1 MKPLSSIILGIFII
15 YSLVSC
21 QGPLKLEKI
30 SEDFVY
36 DKPPFPECHASTIEE
51 VSPNRFMAA
60 SFGGTEEKNPDVV
73 IWLSTTENGKWT
85 QPMMIADGVMN
96 DSLRYPTWNPVLFK
110 AATGKLFLFYKVG
123 PSPREWWGM
132 VRSSDD
138 NGVSWNESRR
148 LPDGILGPIKNK
160 PIQLADGTILA
171 PSSTEV
177 STEDEPDW
185 KAHIER
191 STDQGETWEK
201 IPIDPTTEFNV
212 IQPSILR
219 YPNNKMQVLCRS
231 REDAVMQ
238 AFSDDNGNTWGA
250 FTKTTLP
257 NPSAGTDALTLP
269 NGWQLVVYNPTTKGR
284 NKLNL
289 AISKDGNTWSDALI
303 LENEEKG
310 EYSYPAIIQA
320 EDGKIHISY
329 TYNRTNVKHVVLRA
343 N

>member
-1 MKPLSSIILGIFII
+1 MKTFSSKILGLFVI
-15 YSLVSC
+15 YSLLSC
-21 QGPLKLEKI
+21 QGSLQFEKV
-30 SEDFVY
+30 SEAFVY
-36 DKPPFPECHASTIEE
+36 QNPPFAECHASTIEE
-51 VSPNRFMAA
+51 VAPNRFMVSA
-60 SFGGTEEKNPDVV
+60 FGGTEEKDPDVV
-73 IWLSTTENGKWT
+73 IWLSATAEGKWAK
-85 QPMMIADGVMN
+85 PIKIADGVIN

-110 AATGKLFLFYKVG
+110 AASGRLFLFYKVG

-132 VRSSDD
+132 RRTSDD
-138 NGVSWNESRR
+138 NGITWHDPER

-177 STEDEPDW
+177 STADEPDW

-191 STDQGETWEK
+191 STDQGESWEI
-201 IPIDPTTEFNV
+201 IPIDPTTQYNV

-219 YPNNKMQVLCRS
+219 YPDKKLQVLCRS

-238 AFSDDNGNTWGA
+238 AFSSDNGDSWGP

-257 NPSAGTDALTLP
+257 NPSAGTDALTLS
-269 NGWQLVVYNPTTKGR
+269 NGWQLVVYNPTVEGR
-284 NKLNL
+284 HKLNL
-289 AISKDGNTWSDALI
+289 AISKDGKKWTDALI

-320 EDGKIHISY
+320 ADGKIHITY
-329 TYNRTNVKHVVLRA
+329 TYNRINVKHIVLKA